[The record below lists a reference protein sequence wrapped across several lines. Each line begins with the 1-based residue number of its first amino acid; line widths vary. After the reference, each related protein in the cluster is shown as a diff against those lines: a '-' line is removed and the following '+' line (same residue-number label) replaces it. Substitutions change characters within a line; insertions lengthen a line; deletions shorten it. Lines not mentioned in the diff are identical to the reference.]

1 MDRQPKIDE
10 IVAFLE
16 KNQPQTIEK
25 LRLENPSY
33 IHILKAGEILGTS
46 TDIEELKARAKACFA
61 STDAVVKICDEHLP
75 LLKAKLKGSQK
86 LQLWG
91 QIVTTISGASVITT
105 LATKHT
111 DITYAAG
118 GLSLLG
124 ALVPL
129 VVDQRNKGL
138 DKKRQLDETY
148 TELIKLK
155 LEAERNKQELKF
167 FIDNEFNV
175 DGISDVINRCNQLCS
190 DIMERQLLS

>member
-1 MDRQPKIDE
+1 MNRQPKIDE

-16 KNQPQTIEK
+16 KKQPQTIEK
-25 LRLENPSY
+25 IRLENPSY
-33 IHILKAGEILGTS
+33 THILKAGEILGTS
-46 TDIEELKARAKACFA
+46 TDIEELKARAKVCFA
-61 STDAVVKICDEHLP
+61 STDAVVKICDEQLP

-111 DITYAAG
+111 DITYVAG

-148 TELIKLK
+148 TDLIKLK

-190 DIMERQLLS
+190 DIMEKQLLS